1 MLEIFQYD
9 FMVRAFIAG
18 IAIAIMAPLIGT
30 FLVVRRY
37 SLMADTLAHV
47 ALLGVVL
54 GFILKI
60 YPLLIAVLVSV
71 VAGLG
76 MEKLRNVKK
85 LPGDSVLALF
95 LSGSLAI
102 AVVLISIGRGFN
114 VNLFNFLFGSIS
126 TVSPN
131 DLYFIAGLALSSIII
146 VGGFYKEL
154 FLVSLDNELAK
165 ANGIKTNVFNFLLVV
180 LAALSVSLAIPI
192 VGALLIGALMV
203 IPVITSIQFKRGF
216 GQTVISAIFISL
228 FSVVSGL
235 FVSYYLGWP
244 SGGTI
249 VIITLAIFLISSFL
263 VKGKRVLEAQHN
275 S

>member
-18 IAIAIMAPLIGT
+18 MAVAVIAPLIGT

-47 ALLGVVL
+47 ALLGVAL
-54 GFILKI
+54 GFIFKI
-60 YPLLIAVLVSV
+60 YPLLTAILTSIA
-71 VAGLG
+71 AGFG
-76 MEKLRNVKK
+76 MEKLRNNRR
-85 LPGDSVLALF
+85 LSGDSILALF
-95 LSGSLAI
+95 LSGGLAI
-102 AVVLISIGRGFN
+102 AVVLISVMRGFN
-114 VNLFNFLFGSIS
+114 VNFFNFLFGSIS

-131 DLYFIAGLALSSIII
+131 DLYFIGALAMLSILV

-154 FLVSLDNELAK
+154 FLASLDDELAR
-165 ANGIKTNVFNFLLVV
+165 ANGIKTKVFNFLLVV
-180 LAALSVSLAIPI
+180 LAALTVSLAIKI

-216 GQTVISAIFISL
+216 GQTILAAIFISL

-235 FVSYYLGWP
+235 FISYHLDWA

-249 VIITLAIFLISSFL
+249 VIIALIIFLFSLIL
-263 VKGKRVLEAQHN
+263 TRERG
-275 S
+275 

>member
-18 IAIAIMAPLIGT
+18 MAVAVIAPLIGT

-47 ALLGVVL
+47 ALLGVAL
-54 GFILKI
+54 GFIFKI
-60 YPLLIAVLVSV
+60 YPLLTAILTSV
-71 VAGLG
+71 AAGFG
-76 MEKLRNVKK
+76 MEKLRNNRK
-85 LPGDSVLALF
+85 LSGDSILALF
-95 LSGSLAI
+95 LSGGLAI
-102 AVVLISIGRGFN
+102 AVVLISVMRGFN
-114 VNLFNFLFGSIS
+114 VNFFSFLFGSIS

-131 DLYFIAGLALSSIII
+131 DLYFIGALAMLSILV

-154 FLVSLDNELAK
+154 FLASLDDELAR

-180 LAALSVSLAIPI
+180 LAALTVSLAIKI

-203 IPVITSIQFKRGF
+203 IPVITSIQFKLGF
-216 GQTVISAIFISL
+216 GQTILTAIFISL

-235 FVSYYLGWP
+235 FISYHLGWA

-249 VIITLAIFLISSFL
+249 VITALIIFLFSL
-263 VKGKRVLEAQHN
+263 LLTRERG
-275 S
+275 

>member
-9 FMVRAFIAG
+9 FMIRAFIAG
-18 IAIAIMAPLIGT
+18 IAIAIIAPLIGA

-37 SLMADTLAHV
+37 SLMSDALAHI
-47 ALLGVVL
+47 ALLGVAI

-60 YPLLIAVLVSV
+60 YPLLTAVITSIL
-71 VAGLG
+71 AGIG
-76 MEKLRNVKK
+76 MEKLRSNKQ
-85 LPGDSVLALF
+85 LSGDSVLALF

-102 AVVLISIGRGFN
+102 AVVLISVVRGFN
-114 VNLFNFLFGSIS
+114 VNLFSFLFGSIS
-126 TVSPN
+126 TVAIN
-131 DLYFIAGLALSSIII
+131 DLYFIGALALFSIVV

-154 FLVSLDNELAK
+154 FLVSLDDELAK
-165 ANGIKTNVFNFLLVV
+165 ANGIKTNIFNFMLIV
-180 LAALSVSLAIPI
+180 LAALSVSLAIKI

-216 GQTVISAIFISL
+216 GQTIMIAILISL
-228 FSVVSGL
+228 VSVVSGL
-235 FVSYYLGWP
+235 FISYYLGWA

-249 VIITLAIFLISSFL
+249 VIIALVIFLFSSFL
-263 VKGKRVLEAQHN
+263 TKNKQ